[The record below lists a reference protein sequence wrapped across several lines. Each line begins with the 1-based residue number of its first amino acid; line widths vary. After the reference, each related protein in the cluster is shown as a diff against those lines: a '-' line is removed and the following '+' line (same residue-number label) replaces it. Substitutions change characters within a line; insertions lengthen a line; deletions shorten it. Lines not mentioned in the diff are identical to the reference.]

1 MGSGVLMRLK
11 RVEITGFK
19 SFRDKVVLNFSD
31 GITAIVGPNGCG
43 KSNVIDAIRWAL
55 GEQRV
60 KALRGKSMDDVIF
73 NGSAD
78 SQPVGFAEVSMLMEA
93 SDHPFPGV
101 YADMPEL
108 MISRKVHRDGESEY
122 SMNGASCRLLDIKEF
137 FMGTGVGTRTY
148 SIIEQNSVSH
158 LVEAKPEE
166 RRQFIEEAA
175 GISKY
180 KSRKES
186 ALRKMETTEQN
197 LQRIQ
202 DIIREVKSQLNAVSR
217 QAKKAEQYKKL
228 KQDIREGEI
237 LLTLQSDSELAAV
250 YDEKKRL
257 REFLGEREESARTA
271 LAGAQSGL
279 EALRLAISEGTD
291 LLSKAQED
299 YYSAKNAVDVKE
311 QGIAFLR
318 GKTVD
323 LHKRRE
329 KGLIDLEGL
338 KTRLREASADRNTLE
353 GLLAEGERL
362 ISEVEGRVSM
372 RQKQTEE
379 AKNASRSVQ
388 ETLEAKK
395 RQYYETMTEIGK
407 LKNLVL
413 TLGRGIEDSR
423 RRESREKRELEEQ
436 KKRLAE
442 LGATLERIE
451 QDAGENEA
459 RQEALAER
467 KNRAMEELE
476 RNKEALREAGETLS
490 GLTEAVSRKSAR
502 LASLQEFQKGYAW
515 CNPAVKTIMTANNG
529 SQQDG
534 LLKQDCFIGLI
545 ADHIDVPRDYE
556 TAVEAVLGE
565 KLQYV
570 VVKSQED
577 GIKAIEYLK
586 NASLGR
592 GSFVPMEL
600 RHHGNGFSEADHLKH
615 AVRLIEKVEVEEEFK
630 GIAEFLLGDVLM
642 IPDLSHGVQLWRKN
656 GFRGTFVTPEGD
668 IIHPQG
674 VLTGGKGDRDE
685 ETSLLRNKRE
695 MSELERELSELT
707 LRLSE
712 EKETKK
718 QLQRAVFEWE
728 EDLESLRAEIHKTA
742 ILVQGRNKDIE
753 RFRADRDRIEHR
765 IQAVCFN
772 LEQCTEECSRGEKEM
787 EEARR
792 LLLGQEQ
799 KEVLLKEEMNAL
811 QGNWDVIKKEL
822 EAKEEALTKDRVD
835 LASLREKR
843 EGNARTLSRME
854 RDSQTLTAEMENRR
868 KEIENA
874 QHELARAET
883 GVKEEEEAVKVLH
896 GELEALEKALH
907 ARQESLRERE
917 GSLREMEAEVDKIKK
932 HLGDTEKS
940 VRDLELELQEIHL
953 KREHLVKGV
962 EEKYQIDLNP
972 YRESFR
978 SLSSSEVEDLVA
990 KLKKDRGILDAF
1002 GEVNLLALTE
1012 YEEIKERHEFLSR
1025 QSADLV
1031 TSLESLQKT
1040 ISRINQ
1046 ISRHRFAE
1054 TFNAVSE
1061 CFRVVFARIFPGGRG
1076 ELTLTDGKDLLE
1088 TGVDIDIQIPGKKA
1102 QSISLLSGG
1111 EKTLA
1116 AIALIFSLLL
1126 YRPTPFLILD
1136 EVDAALD
1143 DANVSLFNRLIKDVA
1158 LRSQVMMVTHN
1169 KRTMEVADSLFGV
1182 TMQKQGIS
1190 GIISVSLN

>member
-1 MGSGVLMRLK
+1 MRLK
-11 RVEITGFK
+11 RVEIAGFK
-19 SFRDKVVLNFSD
+19 SFRDKVVLNFSE

-43 KSNVIDAIRWAL
+43 KSNVIDAIRWVL
-55 GEQRV
+55 GEQRI

-73 NGSAD
+73 NGSAE

-93 SDHPFPGV
+93 SGQPFPGV
-101 YADMPEL
+101 YADMAEL

-122 SMNGASCRLLDIKEF
+122 SMNGAPCRLLDIKEF
-137 FMGTGVGTRTY
+137 FMGTGVGARTY

-202 DIIREVKSQLNAVSR
+202 DIIREVKGQLNAVSR
-217 QAKKAEQYKKL
+217 QAKKAEQYKNL
-228 KQDIREGEI
+228 KKGIKEGEI
-237 LLTLQSDSELAAV
+237 LLTLQSDSELAAT
-250 YDEKKRL
+250 YDEKNRV
-257 REFLGEREESARTA
+257 RESLGKQEESIRTG

-279 EALRLAISEGTD
+279 ESIRLTISEVTD
-291 LLSKAQED
+291 LLSKAQEE
-299 YYSAKNAVDVKE
+299 YYRVKNAVDVRE
-311 QGIAFLR
+311 QGVTFLR
-318 GKTVD
+318 GKVID
-323 LHKRRE
+323 LHTRNE
-329 KGLIDLEGL
+329 KSLIDLESL
-338 KTRLREASADRNTLE
+338 KMRIQEASSDRTTLE
-353 GLLAEGERL
+353 GHLAEGKRL
-362 ISEVEGRVSM
+362 ISEVESRLLTQ
-372 RQKQTEE
+372 QKQTEE
-379 AKNASRSVQ
+379 AKTASRAVQ

-413 TLGRGIEDSR
+413 TLDRGIEDSQ
-423 RRESREKRELEEQ
+423 RREAREKRELEEQ
-436 KKRLAE
+436 QKRLAE
-442 LGATLERIE
+442 LSTTLEKLDC
-451 QDAGENEA
+451 DAGEDEA
-459 RQEALAER
+459 RQEALSGR
-467 KNRAMEELE
+467 KSRAIEELE
-476 RNKEALREAGETLS
+476 RNKEELREAGETIS
-490 GLTEAVSRKSAR
+490 ELTETVSRKSAR
-502 LASLQEFQKGYAW
+502 LASLQEFQSGYAW
-515 CNPAVKTIMTANNG
+515 CNPAVKTIMTARNEPE
-529 SQQDG
+529 QDG
-534 LLKQDCFIGLI
+534 LLKQDHFIGLI

-577 GIKAIEYLK
+577 GMKAIEYLK

-600 RHHGNGFSEADHLKH
+600 RHHGNGFPEADHLKH
-615 AVRLIEKVEVEEEFK
+615 AVRLIEKVEVQEEFK
-630 GIAEFLLGDVLM
+630 GIAEFLFGDVLM
-642 IPDLSHGVQLWRKN
+642 IPDLSHGIQLWRKN
-656 GFRGTFVTPEGD
+656 GFKGTFVTPEGD

-674 VLTGGKGDRDE
+674 VLTGGKGERDE
-685 ETSLLRNKRE
+685 EMSLLRNKRE
-695 MSELERELSELT
+695 MSELDGELSELT
-707 LRLSE
+707 LRLAE
-712 EKETKK
+712 EKEMKK
-718 QLQRAVFEWE
+718 QLHRAVLEWE

-742 ILVQGRNKDIE
+742 ILIQGRSKDIE
-753 RFRADRDRIEHR
+753 RFRADRDRIGQR

-772 LEQCTEECSRGEKEM
+772 LEQCMEERSRGETEM
-787 EEARR
+787 GEARR
-792 LLLGQEQ
+792 LLSEQEQ
-799 KEVLLKEEMNAL
+799 KEGSLKEEMNAL
-811 QGNWDVIKKEL
+811 QGRWNEIKKEL
-822 EAKEEALTKDRVD
+822 EAKEEALTKDRID
-835 LASLREKR
+835 LASLREKQ
-843 EGNARTLSRME
+843 EGNARTLTRME
-854 RDSQTLTAEMENRR
+854 RDNQNLAAEMENRK
-868 KEIENA
+868 KEIESA
-874 QHELARAET
+874 QRELAQTEV
-883 GVKEEEEAVKVLH
+883 GIKEEEEAIR
-896 GELEALEKALH
+896 ELYHDLETLEKALH
-907 ARQESLRERE
+907 TRQESLREQE
-917 GSLREMEAEVDKIKK
+917 NLLRKAEAEADKIKK
-932 HLGDTEKS
+932 QLGDTEKS
-940 VRDLELELQEIHL
+940 IRELELELQEIHL
-953 KREHLVKGV
+953 NREHLLKGV
-962 EEKYQIDLNP
+962 EEKYQIDLDA

-978 SLSSSEVEDLVA
+978 PLASSEVEGLVE
-990 KLKKDRGILDAF
+990 KLKKDREILDAF

-1012 YEEIKERHEFLSR
+1012 YEEIKERHEFLFS

-1061 CFRVVFARIFPGGRG
+1061 CFRVVFAQIFPGGRG

-1088 TGVDIDIQIPGKKA
+1088 TGVDIDIQIPGKKS

-1182 TMQKQGIS
+1182 TMQRQGIS
-1190 GIISVSLN
+1190 SLISVNLN

>member
-1 MGSGVLMRLK
+1 MRLK

-19 SFRDKVVLNFSD
+19 SFRDKVVLNFSE
-31 GITAIVGPNGCG
+31 GVTAIVGPNGCG
-43 KSNVIDAIRWAL
+43 KSNVIDAIRWVL
-55 GEQRV
+55 GEQRI

-73 NGSAD
+73 NGSAE

-93 SDHPFPGV
+93 SDQPFPGV
-101 YADMPEL
+101 YAGMAEL

-122 SMNGASCRLLDIKEF
+122 AMNGAPCRLLDIKEF

-202 DIIREVKSQLNAVSR
+202 DIIREVKAQLNAVSR
-217 QAKKAEQYKKL
+217 QAKKAEQYKNL
-228 KQDIREGEI
+228 KKDIREREI
-237 LLTLQSDSELAAV
+237 LLTLQSDSYLAAIH
-250 YDEKKRL
+250 DEKKQV
-257 REFLGEREESARTA
+257 REAFGNQEESIRTN
-271 LAGAQSGL
+271 LAGSQSDL
-279 EALRLAISEGTD
+279 ESIRLTISEMAD
-291 LLSKAQED
+291 LLSKTQED
-299 YYSAKNAVDVKE
+299 YYRIKNAVDVKE
-311 QGIAFLR
+311 QGITFLR
-318 GKTVD
+318 GKVID
-323 LHKRRE
+323 LHKRKE
-329 KGLIDLEGL
+329 KGLIDLENL
-338 KTRLREASADRNTLE
+338 KMRIREAASDRTLLESHLAD
-353 GLLAEGERL
+353 GKKL
-362 ISEVEGRVSM
+362 ISGVESRLAM
-372 RQKQTEE
+372 QQKQTEE
-379 AKNASRSVQ
+379 AKSANRAMQ

-413 TLGRGIEDSR
+413 NLDRGIEDIR
-423 RRESREKRELEEQ
+423 RRETREKRELEEQ
-436 KKRLAE
+436 QKRLAE
-442 LGATLERIE
+442 LSATLEKL
-451 QDAGENEA
+451 DGAAGEEEA
-459 RQEALAER
+459 RQEELSGR
-467 KNRAMEELE
+467 KSRAMEELE
-476 RNKEALREAGETLS
+476 RNKEALREADETIS
-490 GLTEAVSRKSAR
+490 ELTEAVSRKSAR
-502 LASLQEFQKGYAW
+502 LGSLQEFQSGYAW
-515 CNPAVKTIMTANNG
+515 CNQAVKTLMTGRNEPKQN
-529 SQQDG
+529 G
-534 LLKQDCFIGLI
+534 LLKHDHFIGLI
-545 ADHIDVPRDYE
+545 ADHIDVPQDYE

-577 GIKAIEYLK
+577 GMKAIEYLK
-586 NASLGR
+586 DASLGR

-600 RHHGNGFSEADHLKH
+600 RHHGNGFPEADHLKH
-615 AVRLIEKVEVEEEFK
+615 AVRLIDKVEVQEEFK

-656 GFRGTFVTPEGD
+656 GFKGTFVTPEGD

-674 VLTGGKGDRDE
+674 VLTGGRGERDE
-685 ETSLLRNKRE
+685 EMSLLRNKRE
-695 MSELERELSELT
+695 MSELEGEVSGLSC
-707 LRLSE
+707 RLSE
-712 EKETKK
+712 EKEMKK
-718 QLQRAVFEWE
+718 QLQRAVLEWE
-728 EDLESLRAEIHKTA
+728 EELESLRAEIHKTA
-742 ILVQGRNKDIE
+742 ILIQGRNKDIE
-753 RFRADRDRIEHR
+753 RFCADRDRIEQR
-765 IQAVCFN
+765 IRAVRFN
-772 LEQCTEECSRGEKEM
+772 IEQCTEEGARGEKET
-787 EEARR
+787 RDVQLR
-792 LLLGQEQ
+792 LCEQEQ
-799 KEVLLKEEMNAL
+799 KEGLLKEEMNVL
-811 QGNWDVIKKEL
+811 QASWDDIKKQL
-822 EAKEEALTKDRVD
+822 EAQEEGLTKDRVE
-835 LASLREKR
+835 LASLQEKQ
-843 EGNARTLSRME
+843 EGNARTLARMA
-854 RDSQTLTAEMENRR
+854 RDSQTLAAEMENRQR
-868 KEIENA
+868 EIENA
-874 QHELARAET
+874 QGELLRTET
-883 GVKEEEEAVKVLH
+883 GIGEEEEAVKALYH
-896 GELEALEKALH
+896 DLESLEKALH
-907 ARQESLRERE
+907 TRQESLREQENR
-917 GSLREMEAEVDKIKK
+917 LRMAEAEAVKIKRQ
-932 HLGDTEKS
+932 LGETENS
-940 VRDLELELQEIHL
+940 IRDLELELQEIHL
-953 KREHLVKGV
+953 KREHLRKGV
-962 EEKYQIDLNP
+962 EEKYQIDLDE

-978 SLSSSEVEDLVA
+978 PLASSDVEGLA
-990 KLKKDRGILDAF
+990 GKLKKDREILDAF

-1012 YEEIKERHEFLSR
+1012 YEEIKERYEFLSG

-1040 ISRINQ
+1040 IARINQ

-1061 CFRVVFARIFPGGRG
+1061 CFRVVFAQIFPGGRG

-1182 TMQKQGIS
+1182 TMQKKGIS
-1190 GIISVSLN
+1190 SLISVSLN